1 MPGDFALINRFL
13 LEAPL
18 DEWLAVLPDGTEV
31 VVPGDA
37 YAPDV
42 IGMRKAR
49 DVLEARVSLESQARQ
64 LLAALA
70 PQTTSWRLLSLDFG
84 TAARRHQCDFLM
96 CFVPDDAI
104 RGPYVEV
111 GVMLHDGQR
120 EARRQLTICST
131 WSGAVDLLR
140 PGAQGLGHQT

>member
-37 YAPDV
+37 YEPGV
-42 IGMRKAR
+42 IGMHKAR

-70 PQTTSWRLLSLDFG
+70 PQTTAWRLLTFDFG

-96 CFVPDDAI
+96 CFAPDATI

-111 GVMLHDGQR
+111 GVTLHEGQR
-120 EARRQLTICST
+120 EATHQLTICST
-131 WSGAVDLLR
+131 WVARSR
-140 PGAQGLGHQT
+140 R